1 MPLEPVPALRE
12 LIAAGEAVTTVG
24 DFDAFRARLV
34 DAGAAHERPVGDME
48 GNVTAIS
55 ASGDPQY
62 LLFELVTNSIDGIL
76 ERAAAELR
84 LAGED
89 VPNDP
94 RSLAATL
101 WTGDAADIAE
111 RIVLRVRDSGEDLR
125 PTFTQRDRNGIGI
138 APAQVRRTI
147 MSLGQSPKN
156 TKLYLAGAFGKG
168 GGTLHRESRGAVV
181 IGRPSAAL
189 CAETGC
195 ADEIWMTAVWA
206 THEPGGKVRRWVYAV
221 TDPFDSDHPA
231 DTGGILAF
239 PAAGIDFEPGVL
251 VTHVAYNAPDLAQ
264 HTKAA
269 IDSRSLWVMGN
280 TRLYDPVLPWSYVD
294 ERPGNN
300 DSKKTMYGRAR
311 NFRDG
316 SPQQMRES
324 PLEAKVPVQD
334 PETGEVHELAI
345 SAFLFDRSARRN
357 ATARD
362 HTVCFVTNGQVQ
374 ANWDA
379 AETRKR
385 TAEAQNSYTGLRR
398 VAEQV
403 LFVEVGCD
411 AIPHV
416 RRSEMV
422 APDRTHLTD
431 NSLARAVQDAVA
443 DWLVNQPTIAELER
457 DLAMNVSRGTSG
469 VVIADKVLDE
479 IGRKLGFTGVGASTG
494 DPPPPRPPEVL
505 LPEPTQLTGP
515 NTITVIAGKTKQV
528 SFALNAEDDFFTRK
542 GATATFVIDDMVPP
556 VRGTTGPLSRGR
568 FTTSAVADH
577 SIDEGTYG
585 GSCTVEWLSAA
596 GTMKELRWDFKVKFL
611 HEAPEVTPPDPKPGA
626 RPLVIFKHEGGA
638 DSAGLLEDQ
647 LSGNDW
653 ADLAPEQA
661 AHAAKAGDN
670 RVVALVVNEAF
681 RPWTRYADEL
691 AQNVGDGEV
700 TRRRNRYI
708 VGVACAIG
716 RLHGA
721 AKVGGELAGVP
732 EDMREQVGALC
743 AESVI
748 ASLPPA
754 SGTD

>member
-1 MPLEPVPALRE
+1 MPLEPIPTLTALV
-12 LIAAGEAVTTVG
+12 ANAEAVTTV
-24 DFDAFRARLV
+24 DEFDAFRAALAA
-34 DAGAAHERPVGDME
+34 AGAAHERPVGDME

-76 ERAAAELR
+76 ERQAAELR
-84 LAGED
+84 RAGQA

-94 RSLAATL
+94 RALAGQL
-101 WTGDAADIAE
+101 WTGDAADVAE
-111 RIVLRVRDSGEDLR
+111 RIVLRVRDSGESLR
-125 PTFTQRDRNGIGI
+125 PTFTMRDREGIGI
-138 APAQVRRTI
+138 SAPSVRRTI

-168 GGTLHRESRGAVV
+168 GGTLHRESRGAVL

-195 ADEIWMTAVWA
+195 ADEIWITAVWA
-206 THEPGGKVRRWVYAV
+206 THEAGGKVRRWVYAV
-221 TDPFDSDHPA
+221 TDPFDPDHPA

-239 PAAGIDFEPGVL
+239 PAAGVDFEPGVM
-251 VTHVAYNAPDLAQ
+251 VTHVAYNAPDLAR

-269 IDSRSLWVMGN
+269 VDSRSLWVMGN

-294 ERPGNN
+294 ER
-300 DSKKTMYGRAR
+300 DSAAEVRKTMYGRAR

-316 SPQQMRES
+316 TPQQMRES
-324 PLEAKVPVQD
+324 PLVAKVPVQD
-334 PETGEVHELAI
+334 PDTGEVHELAV

-374 ANWDA
+374 AHWDA

-385 TAEAQNSYTGLRR
+385 TAEAQGSYTGLRR

-422 APDRTHLTD
+422 APDRTRLTD
-431 NSLARAVQDAVA
+431 NALARAVQTAVA
-443 DWLVNQPTIAELER
+443 DWLVNQPTITELER
-457 DLAMNVSRGTSG
+457 DLAMNVSRGSSG
-469 VVIADKVLDE
+469 IVIADKVLDE
-479 IGRKLGFTGVGASTG
+479 IGRKLGFTGVGAPTG
-494 DPPPPRPPEVL
+494 DPPAPRPPEVL

-515 NTITVIAGKTKQV
+515 NTVTVIAGKTKQV
-528 SFALNAEDDFFTRK
+528 SFALNAEDDFLGR
-542 GATATFVIDDMVPP
+542 GAATITFVVDDLESP
-556 VRGTTGPLSRGR
+556 VRGTPGPLSRGR
-568 FTTSAVADH
+568 FTTSVVLD
-577 SIDEGTYG
+577 DTTPEGVYG
-585 GSCTVEWLSAA
+585 AYCLVEWLSAA
-596 GTMKELRWDFKVKFL
+596 GSMKELRWDLKVKFL
-611 HEAPEVTPPDPKPGA
+611 HEAPEPTPPDPKPGA
-626 RPLVIFKHEGGA
+626 RPLVLLRDEGGPE
-638 DSAGLLEDQ
+638 SAGYLEDQ
-647 LSGNDW
+647 ITGADW
-653 ADLAPEQA
+653 AALEPEQA
-661 AHAAKAGDN
+661 AHAAKAGDR
-670 RVVALVVNEAF
+670 RVVAIIVNEAF
-681 RPWTRYADEL
+681 RPWERYADEL
-691 AQNVGDGEV
+691 ARNTSDAEV

-708 VGVACAIG
+708 VGTACAIG
-716 RLHGA
+716 RLYGA
-721 AKVGGELAGVP
+721 AKAGDALAGVAD
-732 EDMREQVGALC
+732 ELRETVAALC

-754 SGTD
+754 SVE